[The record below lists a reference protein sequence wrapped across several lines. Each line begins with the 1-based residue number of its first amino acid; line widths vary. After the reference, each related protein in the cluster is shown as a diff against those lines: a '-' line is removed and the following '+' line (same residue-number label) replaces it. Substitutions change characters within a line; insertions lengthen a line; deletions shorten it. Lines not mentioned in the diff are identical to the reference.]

1 MLAPMVGVDSRL
13 LLILASM
20 VGVESRLLVRKT
32 RLDYWVQTAAHKI
45 FGQDC

>member
-20 VGVESRLLVRKT
+20 VGVDNRLLVRKT
-32 RLDYWVQTAAHKI
+32 RLDYWVQTAAYKI
-45 FGQDC
+45 FRQDC